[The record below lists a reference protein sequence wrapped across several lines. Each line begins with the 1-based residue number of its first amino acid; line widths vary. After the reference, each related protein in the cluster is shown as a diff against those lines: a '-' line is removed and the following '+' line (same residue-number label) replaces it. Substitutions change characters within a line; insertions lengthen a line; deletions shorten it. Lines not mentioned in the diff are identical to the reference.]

1 MQGMIEELENEKR
14 KTYVERWETSLQ
26 LLMRQKRH
34 FVLNNNNIDID
45 TRNVD
50 EQLLCFMY
58 VFMYRI

>member
-1 MQGMIEELENEKR
+1 MQGMIEELENEKG
-14 KTYVERWETSLQ
+14 KTYVERWETGLQ
-26 LLMRQKRH
+26 LLMRRKRH